1 MFGGLFVVNNVVNLE
16 HLVMS
21 ISSQVVNWRRYLHEN
36 PELSFQEIQ
45 TSKFVYETLESFGN
59 FELSRP
65 TKTSVMARLIGSKP
79 GKVLALRAD
88 MDALPIQEETGLP
101 FSSKNSGIMHAC
113 GHDGHTAMLLGAAK
127 VLSTLKEQI
136 RGEIRFLFQHAE
148 ELIPGGAQEM
158 VKAGVTEGGD
168 AVIGLHLASEIP
180 LGLFA
185 VTYGPAM
192 AAADTFDVVI
202 QGKGGHASRPQNTID
217 PVAIAVQ
224 LINGINQFI
233 SRKVDPAKRVVLSVT
248 KIQGSEAH
256 NIIPDSVTFGG
267 SVRTFD
273 PKIRKQIPKWIE
285 QYVKGMTEANECSYQ
300 MKYVYGYSSVVNEK
314 NITSLV
320 EQTIIEEF
328 GKEQCYNAEPLMG
341 SEDFSAFSNVLPG
354 CFVFLG
360 AGSENKEENF
370 PHHNPKFMIKEEA
383 LELGVMY
390 YVKTALN
397 FSNSEG

>member
-1 MFGGLFVVNNVVNLE
+1 MVNSVVNLE
-16 HLVMS
+16 QLVKS
-21 ISSQVVNWRRYLHEN
+21 TNSQVVNWRRYLHEN

-45 TSKFVYETLESFGN
+45 TSQFVYETLETFGN
-59 FELSRP
+59 LELSRP

-79 GKVLALRAD
+79 GKVIALRAD

-101 FSSKNSGIMHAC
+101 FSSKNKGMMHAC

-127 VLSTLKEQI
+127 VLSTLKEEI
-136 RGEIRFLFQHAE
+136 SGEIRFFFQHAE

-158 VKAGVTEGGD
+158 VKAGVTEGVD
-168 AVIGLHLASEIP
+168 VVVGLHLASQTP
-180 LGLFA
+180 LGRFN
-185 VTYGPAM
+185 TMYGPAM
-192 AAADTFDVVI
+192 AAADLFDVVI
-202 QGKGGHASRPQNTID
+202 QGKGGHASAPQDTID

-233 SRKVDPAKRVVLSVT
+233 SRKVNPAQPVVLSVT
-248 KIQGSEAH
+248 KIQGSQAH

-273 PKIRKQIPKWIE
+273 PKIRKQIPQWIE
-285 QYVKGMTEANECSYQ
+285 QYVKGLTEANECSYKMNYQ
-300 MKYVYGYSSVVNEK
+300 YGYSAVVNEE

-328 GKEQCYNAEPLMG
+328 GEENCFRGEPRMG
-341 SEDFSAFSNVLPG
+341 SEDFSAFSNEVPG
-354 CFVFLG
+354 CFAFLG

-370 PHHNPKFMIKEEA
+370 PHHHPKFMIKEEA
-383 LELGVMY
+383 LELGVKF

-397 FSNSEG
+397 YLKSID